1 MNREEFD
8 IWQKG
13 IYETI
18 NEASINGLSQIKGD
32 VGTHNNRTPEQ
43 IKANNEKQASLR
55 AKAVEKMKSAA
66 SKAGE
71 AIKNGAKAVAQK
83 TGEVVNK
90 AKNTLAGRDDRPIGL
105 SSLNKKPNTDSNS
118 AHKPTPNGAGVNKG
132 NASSTASKFAKGV
145 QNAQANPAPQPKATA
160 NTKSKKG
167 EDKQLSFLTSTGR
180 ISKKYIPPENRE
192 SKTDDN
198 KAKTTANTQP
208 KTSKKP
214 NAPQLK
220 TDDNKTVTDTVLK
233 HVKGEGGE
241 KKSLGQKL
249 KDTAKKA
256 IKGANDLK
264 WKAQDAKN
272 FVKDT
277 WNSRDAAN
285 KRARGIKADTKTEE
299 NKGES
304 KENLNKK
311 NNNPQQSNN
320 NRTTSSNSNGSS
332 TVHVHVTNHNDE
344 HAKKNAQAKADAE
357 KDREEF
363 FKRVNSKTK
372 GGETKAES
380 GEETKTETNAPAE
393 EKKESKAKKLSKNTP
408 KTIGKKGG
416 EKPEANAEGNKEEKT
431 NLKSKAKETKQ
442 LSFLTKS
449 GKIAK
454 KYIQRDNEGSKL
466 ETKTD
471 NKPEVKADTK
481 AETKTDTKTDLKS
494 KAKEA
499 KQLSFLTKSG
509 KISKKYIQKGNEG
522 SKPEA
527 KGDNQAPAE
536 ENKDN
541 KNGKPNATDSNKPA
555 VETGDKNTN
564 QGKGKGATNSK
575 NTNKGK
581 GETNKGKGEINKGEG
596 NKGGSKL
603 ATETET
609 STPAEENKDNNK
621 PAVETGDKKTSQ
633 GKGET
638 NKGKGEINKG
648 EGETNNQNTNK
659 NIPNQIK
666 NIPLEQQAHGRDLSK
681 EPATNNLPS
690 GAAAG
695 SNSLQHLKTK
705 GEEPSMY
712 EDGKGN
718 PVPSTPAKQ
727 NAQDEANGKNDV
739 GKRTPDRIYIKK
751 KGTGE
756 TIEVTNKNTADGNKP
771 DDNESDGNESDLKS
785 KAKNAKRKGRIDL
798 VGGVRR
804 AQERRQAE
812 SEKNKNESTTATSGE
827 NSSTS
832 AETDKNKNQ
841 ATSTAVTGGKNT
853 NPPAD
858 NDDDKNKNN
867 NTANTGKK
875 GNKSTSKK
883 ELTDEEKAARAKK
896 HQEILLKMGEES
908 RRKYQER
915 KNATANQ
922 KGGHEDTRTA
932 EQREK
937 DNKEII
943 KNASNANDVKG
954 RYQLSSLDGSTDPE
968 TGRQDGKPVDKEK
981 FYKTLA
987 DQNKKIDSET
997 EDEKSKRNS
1006 GITRASNNASGKKDD
1021 AEKAK
1026 KKEQE
1031 EKNRTSSFIDSVL
1044 NGDDEEESSAAKV
1057 RKIEKSINKYL
1068 GKNKK

>member
-18 NEASINGLSQIKGD
+18 NEASIIGLSQLKGD

-43 IKANNEKQASLR
+43 IKANNEKKASLR

-71 AIKNGAKAVAQK
+71 AIKNGAKVVAQK

-90 AKNTLAGRDDRPIGL
+90 AKNALAGRDDRPIGL

-118 AHKPTPNGAGVNKG
+118 AHKPIPNGAGVNKG

-145 QNAQANPAPQPKATA
+145 QNAQANPAPQPKVTAT
-160 NTKSKKG
+160 
-167 EDKQLSFLTSTGR
+167 
-180 ISKKYIPPENRE
+180 
-192 SKTDDN
+192 
-198 KAKTTANTQP
+198 KAQP
-208 KTSKKP
+208 KASKKP

-220 TDDNKTVTDTVLK
+220 TDDNKTVTDAVLK
-233 HVKGEGGE
+233 HAKDEGGE

-256 IKGANDLK
+256 IYGANDLK
-264 WKAQDAKN
+264 YKAGDAKK
-272 FVKDT
+272 FVKDA
-277 WNSRDAAN
+277 WDRRDAHN
-285 KRARGIKADTKTEE
+285 KRIRGIKDEPKADTKTEE
-299 NKGES
+299 KKGEPQ
-304 KENLNKK
+304 ENLNKK

-320 NRTTSSNSNGSS
+320 NRATASNSNGSS

-344 HAKKNAQAKADAE
+344 HAKKNAQAKTDAE

-372 GGETKAES
+372 GEETKAES

-393 EKKESKAKKLSKNTP
+393 EKKESKGKKLSKTTP
-408 KTIGKKGG
+408 KTIGKNKQ
-416 EKPEANAEGNKEEKT
+416 EAKAEGNKEEKT
-431 NLKSKAKETKQ
+431 DLKSKAKETKQ

-454 KYIQRDNEGSKL
+454 KYIQRDNEGSK
-466 ETKTD
+466 
-471 NKPEVKADTK
+471 PEVN
-481 AETKTDTKTDLKS
+481 AETNT
-494 KAKEA
+494 
-499 KQLSFLTKSG
+499 
-509 KISKKYIQKGNEG
+509 
-522 SKPEA
+522 
-527 KGDNQAPAE
+527 PAE
-536 ENKDN
+536 EK
-541 KNGKPNATDSNKPA
+541 KESKAEKL
-555 VETGDKNTN
+555 
-564 QGKGKGATNSK
+564 SK
-575 NTNKGK
+575 NTPKTIGK
-581 GETNKGKGEINKGEG
+581 
-596 NKGGSKL
+596 KGGSKP
-603 ATETET
+603 ATEAN
-609 STPAEENKDNNK
+609 TPAEENKDNNQST
-621 PAVETGDKKTSQ
+621 AETGDKKTNQ
-633 GKGET
+633 GKGVTNKGKGVT
-638 NKGKGEINKG
+638 NKGKGETNSKDTNKG
-648 EGETNNQNTNK
+648 KGETNNQNTNK
-659 NIPNQIK
+659 NIPNKIK
-666 NIPLEQQAHGRDLSK
+666 NIPLDQQAHGRDLSNEK
-681 EPATNNLPS
+681 PTQVLDS
-690 GAAAG
+690 GDAG
-695 SNSLQHLKTK
+695 GSHTLQHARTK
-705 GEEPSMY
+705 GEEAPMY
-712 EDGKGN
+712 TDERTGQD
-718 PVPSTPAKQ
+718 VPATPAAKR
-727 NAQDEANGKNDV
+727 AQDEANGNADV
-739 GKRTPDRIYIKK
+739 GKRTPNKTFIVKK
-751 KGTGE
+751 KTEE
-756 TIEVTNKNTADGNKP
+756 TKEVTNKNTADGNKP
-771 DDNESDGNESDLKS
+771 DGNKPDGNESDGNESDLKS

-812 SEKNKNESTTATSGE
+812 AEKNKNESTTATSGE

-954 RYQLSSLDGSTDPE
+954 RYKLSSLDGSNDPE
-968 TGRQDGKPVDKEK
+968 TGRQYRKTVDKEK

-987 DQNKKIDSET
+987 DQNKKIDSDT

>member
-18 NEASINGLSQIKGD
+18 NEASIIGLSQLKGD

-43 IKANNEKQASLR
+43 IKANNEKKASLR

-118 AHKPTPNGAGVNKG
+118 AHKPIPNGAGVNKG

-167 EDKQLSFLTSTGR
+167 EAKQLSFLTSTGR

-192 SKTDDN
+192 SK
-198 KAKTTANTQP
+198 TANTQP

-233 HVKGEGGE
+233 HAKGEGGE

-256 IKGANDLK
+256 IYGANDLK
-264 WKAQDAKN
+264 YKAGDAKK
-272 FVKDT
+272 FVKDA
-277 WNSRDAAN
+277 WDRRDAHN
-285 KRARGIKADTKTEE
+285 KRIRGIKDEPKADTKAEE
-299 NKGES
+299 RKGES
-304 KENLNKK
+304 QENLNKK
-311 NNNPQQSNN
+311 NNNPQQSSN
-320 NRTTSSNSNGSS
+320 NRTTASNSNGGS

-363 FKRVNSKTK
+363 FKRANSKAK
-372 GGETKAES
+372 GGEIKAES
-380 GEETKTETNAPAE
+380 GEETKTETNASAE
-393 EKKESKAKKLSKNTP
+393 EKKESKGEKLSKTTP

-431 NLKSKAKETKQ
+431 NLKSKAKEAKQ
-442 LSFLTKS
+442 LSFLTS
-449 GKIAK
+449 TGKISK
-454 KYIQRDNEGSKL
+454 KYIQNGNKGSKP
-466 ETKTD
+466 EAKGD
-471 NKPEVKADTK
+471 NKPEAKGDNKPEANAK
-481 AETKTDTKTDLKS
+481 QNLKS

-499 KQLSFLTKSG
+499 KQLSFLTSTG
-509 KISKKYIQKGNEG
+509 KISKKYIQNGNKG
-522 SKPEA
+522 SKQ
-527 KGDNQAPAE
+527 GTNTNTNNQTPAE

-555 VETGDKNTN
+555 VETGDKNAN
-564 QGKGKGATNSK
+564 QGKGKGETNNQ

-581 GETNKGKGEINKGEG
+581 GATNKGKG
-596 NKGGSKL
+596 NKGGSKP
-603 ATETET
+603 ATETNI
-609 STPAEENKDNNK
+609 PAEENKDNNQST
-621 PAVETGDKKTSQ
+621 AETGDKNANQ
-633 GKGET
+633 GKG
-638 NKGKGEINKG
+638 K
-648 EGETNNQNTNK
+648 GETNNQNTNK
-659 NIPNQIK
+659 NIPDKII
-666 NIPLEQQAHGRDLSK
+666 NIPIDQQAHGRDLSNEK
-681 EPATNNLPS
+681 PTDELKP

-695 SNSLQHLKTK
+695 SGPAQRLKTTGK
-705 GEEPSMY
+705 ESSIYTNEITGQDVPATPEEQHAL
-712 EDGKGN
+712 DK
-718 PVPSTPAKQ
+718 
-727 NAQDEANGKNDV
+727 ANGKDV
-739 GKRTPDRIYIKK
+739 VGTRTPKKTLIKK
-751 KGTGE
+751 SGTGE
-756 TIEVTNKNTADGNKP
+756 IRYATDGGNNPDGDKPDGNKP
-771 DDNESDGNESDLKS
+771 DGDKPDGNKPDGNKPDGNKSDGNESDLKS
-785 KAKNAKRKGRIDL
+785 NAKKIKRKGRIDI

-812 SEKNKNESTTATSGE
+812 AEKSKNEATTATSGE
-827 NSSTS
+827 NSSTPTES
-832 AETDKNKNQ
+832 DKNKNQ

-858 NDDDKNKNN
+858 NGDDNKNKNN
-867 NTANTGKK
+867 NT
-875 GNKSTSKK
+875 GNAEDKNKNSSSKK
-883 ELTDEEKAARAKK
+883 ELTDEEKAKKRLEIQAKIDK
-896 HQEILLKMGEES
+896 ES
-908 RRKYQER
+908 KKRYEER
-915 KNATANQ
+915 KAELA
-922 KGGHEDTRTA
+922 KLKAGHEDTRTA

-943 KNASNANDVKG
+943 NNPNHPSHAKSH
-954 RYQLSSLDGSTDPE
+954 YQLSSLDGSIDPE
-968 TGRQDGKPVDKEK
+968 TGKQDGKPVDKEK
-981 FYKTLA
+981 FYKTLD
-987 DQNKKIDSET
+987 DQA
-997 EDEKSKRNS
+997 KRTS
-1006 GITRASNNASGKKDD
+1006 GSTRASNNASGKKTD
-1021 AEKAK
+1021 AEEAK

-1044 NGDDEEESSAAKV
+1044 NSDDDEPSDDELK
-1057 RKIEKSINKYL
+1057 KIDKDINKYL

>member
-18 NEASINGLSQIKGD
+18 NEASIIGLSQIKGD

-105 SSLNKKPNTDSNS
+105 SSLNNKPNTDSNS

-145 QNAQANPAPQPKATA
+145 QNAQANPAPQPKAT
-160 NTKSKKG
+160 TKATTKA
-167 EDKQLSFLTSTGR
+167 QL
-180 ISKKYIPPENRE
+180 
-192 SKTDDN
+192 
-198 KAKTTANTQP
+198 KA
-208 KTSKKP
+208 SKKP

-233 HVKGEGGE
+233 HTKGEGGE

-256 IKGANDLK
+256 IYGANDLK
-264 WKAQDAKN
+264 YKVGDAKK
-272 FVKDT
+272 FVKDA
-277 WNSRDAAN
+277 WDRRDAHN
-285 KRARGIKADTKTEE
+285 KRVRGIKDEPKAEE
-299 NKGES
+299 KSNKA

-320 NRTTSSNSNGSS
+320 TKTTASNSNGSS

-393 EKKESKAKKLSKNTP
+393 EKKESKAEKLSKNTP

-449 GKIAK
+449 GKI
-454 KYIQRDNEGSKL
+454 SKR
-466 ETKTD
+466 
-471 NKPEVKADTK
+471 
-481 AETKTDTKTDLKS
+481 
-494 KAKEA
+494 
-499 KQLSFLTKSG
+499 
-509 KISKKYIQKGNEG
+509 YIQKGNEG
-522 SKPEA
+522 SKPET

-536 ENKDN
+536 EKKESKAEKLSKNTPKTIGKKGGSKPATETNTPAEEN
-541 KNGKPNATDSNKPA
+541 KNNNQSTA
-555 VETGDKNTN
+555 ETGDKKTN
-564 QGKGKGATNSK
+564 QGKGETNKGKGETNSK

-581 GETNKGKGEINKGEG
+581 GETN
-596 NKGGSKL
+596 
-603 ATETET
+603 
-609 STPAEENKDNNK
+609 
-621 PAVETGDKKTSQ
+621 
-633 GKGET
+633 
-638 NKGKGEINKG
+638 
-648 EGETNNQNTNK
+648 NQNTNK
-659 NIPNQIK
+659 NIPNKIK
-666 NIPLEQQAHGRDLSK
+666 NIPLDQQSHGRDLSNEK
-681 EPATNNLPS
+681 PTQVLDS
-690 GAAAG
+690 GDAG
-695 SNSLQHLKTK
+695 GSHTLQHARTK
-705 GEEPSMY
+705 GEEAPMY
-712 EDGKGN
+712 TDERTGQD
-718 PVPSTPAKQ
+718 VPATPAAKR
-727 NAQDEANGKNDV
+727 AQDEANGNADV
-739 GKRTPDRIYIKK
+739 GKRTPNKTFIVKK
-751 KGTGE
+751 KTEE
-756 TIEVTNKNTADGNKP
+756 TKEVTNKNTADGNKP
-771 DDNESDGNESDLKS
+771 DGNESDGNESDLKS

-804 AQERRQAE
+804 AQARRQAE
-812 SEKNKNESTTATSGE
+812 AEKNKNESTTATSGE

-858 NDDDKNKNN
+858 NDDNKNKNN

>member
-192 SKTDDN
+192 SKTNDN

-220 TDDNKTVTDTVLK
+220 TDDNKTVTNTVLK

-249 KDTAKKA
+249 KDTAKKT

-285 KRARGIKADTKTEE
+285 KRARGIKADAKTEE
-299 NKGES
+299 KKGEPQ
-304 KENLNKK
+304 ENLNKK

-320 NRTTSSNSNGSS
+320 NRATASNSNGSS

-344 HAKKNAQAKADAE
+344 HAKKNAQARADAE

-380 GEETKTETNAPAE
+380 GEETKTETNAPTE

-408 KTIGKKGG
+408 KIIGKKGG

-454 KYIQRDNEGSKL
+454 KYIQRDNEGSKPETKGDAKPEAKAETKTDAKT

-471 NKPEVKADTK
+471 NKP
-481 AETKTDTKTDLKS
+481 DLKS
-494 KAKEA
+494 KAKET

-522 SKPEA
+522 SKPET

-536 ENKDN
+536 EKKESKAEKLSKNTPKTIGKKGGSKPATETSTPAEEN
-541 KNGKPNATDSNKPA
+541 KNNNQSTA
-555 VETGDKNTN
+555 ETGDKKTN
-564 QGKGKGATNSK
+564 QGKGE
-575 NTNKGK
+575 TNKGK
-581 GETNKGKGEINKGEG
+581 GETNKGKGE
-596 NKGGSKL
+596 
-603 ATETET
+603 
-609 STPAEENKDNNK
+609 
-621 PAVETGDKKTSQ
+621 
-633 GKGET
+633 
-638 NKGKGEINKG
+638 
-648 EGETNNQNTNK
+648 TNNQKTNK
-659 NIPNQIK
+659 NIPNKIIEIPRDQQSHGK
-666 NIPLEQQAHGRDLSK
+666 NDLSNEK
-681 EPATNNLPS
+681 PTQVLDS
-690 GAAAG
+690 GDAG
-695 SNSLQHLKTK
+695 GSHTLQHARTK
-705 GEEPSMY
+705 GEEAPMY
-712 EDGKGN
+712 TDERTGQD
-718 PVPSTPAKQ
+718 VPATPAAKR
-727 NAQDEANGKNDV
+727 AQDEANGNADV
-739 GKRTPDRIYIKK
+739 GKRTPNKTFIVKK
-751 KGTGE
+751 KTEE
-756 TIEVTNKNTADGNKP
+756 TKEVTNKNTADGNKP
-771 DDNESDGNESDLKS
+771 DGNESDLKS

-812 SEKNKNESTTATSGE
+812 AEKNKNESTTATSGE

-867 NTANTGKK
+867 NNNTANTGKK
-875 GNKSTSKK
+875 NNKSTSKK

-954 RYQLSSLDGSTDPE
+954 RYKLSSLDGSTDPE

>member
-105 SSLNKKPNTDSNS
+105 SSLNKNPNTDSNS

-192 SKTDDN
+192 SKTNDN
-198 KAKTTANTQP
+198 KSKTTANTQP

-249 KDTAKKA
+249 KDTAKKT

-285 KRARGIKADTKTEE
+285 KRARGIKADAKTEE
-299 NKGES
+299 KKGEPQ
-304 KENLNKK
+304 ENLNKK

-320 NRTTSSNSNGSS
+320 NRATASNSNGSS

-380 GEETKTETNAPAE
+380 GEETKTETNTPAE
-393 EKKESKAKKLSKNTP
+393 EKKESKAEKLSKNTP

-416 EKPEANAEGNKEEKT
+416 
-431 NLKSKAKETKQ
+431 
-442 LSFLTKS
+442 
-449 GKIAK
+449 
-454 KYIQRDNEGSKL
+454 
-466 ETKTD
+466 
-471 NKPEVKADTK
+471 
-481 AETKTDTKTDLKS
+481 
-494 KAKEA
+494 
-499 KQLSFLTKSG
+499 
-509 KISKKYIQKGNEG
+509 
-522 SKPEA
+522 SKPATET
-527 KGDNQAPAE
+527 NTPAE
-536 ENKDN
+536 ENKN
-541 KNGKPNATDSNKPA
+541 NNQSTA
-555 VETGDKNTN
+555 ETGDKKTN
-564 QGKGKGATNSK
+564 QGKGETNKGKGETNSK

-581 GETNKGKGEINKGEG
+581 GETN
-596 NKGGSKL
+596 
-603 ATETET
+603 
-609 STPAEENKDNNK
+609 
-621 PAVETGDKKTSQ
+621 
-633 GKGET
+633 
-638 NKGKGEINKG
+638 
-648 EGETNNQNTNK
+648 NQNTNK
-659 NIPNQIK
+659 NIPNKIK
-666 NIPLEQQAHGRDLSK
+666 NIPLDQQSHGRDLSNEK
-681 EPATNNLPS
+681 PTQVLDS
-690 GAAAG
+690 GDAG
-695 SNSLQHLKTK
+695 GSHTLQHARTK
-705 GEEPSMY
+705 GEEAPMY
-712 EDGKGN
+712 TDERTGQD
-718 PVPSTPAKQ
+718 VPATPAAKR
-727 NAQDEANGKNDV
+727 AQDEANGNADV
-739 GKRTPDRIYIKK
+739 GKRTPNKTFIVKK
-751 KGTGE
+751 KTEE
-756 TIEVTNKNTADGNKP
+756 TKEVTNKNTADGNKPDGNKP

-804 AQERRQAE
+804 AKERRQAE
-812 SEKNKNESTTATSGE
+812 AEKNKNESTTATSGE